1 MFRMQIHRRIPP
13 SPLNLFFFFFFFFHV
28 FFTDC
33 CYLFNTPDHQGH
45 SHGLDDSYCGS
56 VVTSYATSDSKTFQ
70 LHNYGCFIF
79 SAKENVYRGER
90 ID

>member
-13 SPLNLFFFFFFFFHV
+13 SPLNLFFFFFSRFLYRLLLF
-28 FFTDC
+28 
-33 CYLFNTPDHQGH
+33 FNTPDHQGH

-79 SAKENVYRGER
+79 SARENVYRGER

>member
-1 MFRMQIHRRIPP
+1 MVRMQIHRRIPP
-13 SPLNLFFFFFFFFHV
+13 SPLNLFFFFHV

-33 CYLFNTPDHQGH
+33 CQGH
-45 SHGLDDSYCGS
+45 SHGLDDSDCGS

-79 SAKENVYRGER
+79 SARENVYRGER